1 MPKPWLSR
9 MKIRSPY
16 TGHVVGLTAF
26 SVGGVITKGEKI
38 LDVVPE
44 KELLVVEAH
53 IPCRYIS
60 EVFPNM
66 RAEVHLTAYKARI
79 TPVVGGTAILVS
91 ADRCDSGLG

>member
-53 IPCRYIS
+53 IPCR
-60 EVFPNM
+60 
-66 RAEVHLTAYKARI
+66 
-79 TPVVGGTAILVS
+79 
-91 ADRCDSGLG
+91 